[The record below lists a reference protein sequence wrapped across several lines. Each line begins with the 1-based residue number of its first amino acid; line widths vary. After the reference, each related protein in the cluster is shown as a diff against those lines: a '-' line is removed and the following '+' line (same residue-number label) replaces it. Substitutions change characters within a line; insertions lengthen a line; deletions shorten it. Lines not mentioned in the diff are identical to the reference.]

1 MDRGPWQVS
10 VHGVPK
16 ESETMEQLQNN
27 ITWTNCRESYTY
39 QEISPHTFLEDPRK
53 TLIGSLLMHEST
65 WALFLSSD
73 PLREAQA
80 VMLFPVVFSMKLFMS
95 VSPAGPKLQNSR
107 GTKHAML
114 LLCLTEP
121 ELCGLGVSLAKY
133 VSSHPCVLVPRLL
146 RL

>member
-1 MDRGPWQVS
+1 
-10 VHGVPK
+10 
-16 ESETMEQLQNN
+16 
-27 ITWTNCRESYTY
+27 
-39 QEISPHTFLEDPRK
+39 
-53 TLIGSLLMHEST
+53 MHEST